1 MTVEEEEEFD
11 LRRRL
16 HLFSLVLKN
25 MDMDNF
31 EGASAAHQQ
40 QQQNRHHLLAKLE
53 QTLEDVSEGVKRSS
67 WYAKLRLEWAAR
79 ISQYRYN
86 AISSSHV
93 SHNFIQKTLF
103 LLFRSIQNADDAAD
117 DELESFFNRGFNK
130 RSEVEMM
137 ATTWNYNHH
146 HNNNNNQEQS
156 VQLIDKASEL
166 QPTTLERVTQ
176 WLSSL

>member
-1 MTVEEEEEFD
+1 MKVEEEEVE
-11 LRRRL
+11 LHRRL

-25 MDMDNF
+25 MDMDNV
-31 EGASAAHQQ
+31 ESGASTAQQQ
-40 QQQNRHHLLAKLE
+40 QQQNRYHLLAKLE
-53 QTLEDVSEGVKRSS
+53 RTLEDVSEGVKRSS

-86 AISSSHV
+86 AYISSHV
-93 SHNFIQKTLF
+93 SHNFIHKILF
-103 LLFRSIQNADDAAD
+103 LLFRSSQKKTAAV
-117 DELESFFNRGFNK
+117 DELESFFDRGFNK
-130 RSEVEMM
+130 QSKVEMM

-146 HNNNNNQEQS
+146 HHNNNNQEQS